1 MNEEKIIK
9 KYQVIILKKL
19 IRDYK
24 NTTKKI
30 DKNNK
35 SILDNH
41 LKDVG
46 TQRYWKRYSNHE
58 TLSKELEVI
67 KAELKFM
74 FDYCNI
80 LEMLHQHRYSFIE
93 DDIIKMIKGE

>member
-41 LKDVG
+41 LSDVG
-46 TQRYWKRYSNHE
+46 TQRYWKRHE
-58 TLSKELEVI
+58 KHDALSKELEVI
-67 KAELKFM
+67 KTELKFM

-80 LEMLHQHRYSFIE
+80 LDMLHQERYNFIE